1 VPSSSRGTRFTIH
14 GERSRRAENVLRERD
29 GEASCIFH
37 TLKESSGCIEGWLVN
52 RRSRGRPTALEA
64 RWESEACFVDRPP
77 ALFSN
82 VVEESEALASLHLQA
97 GRENAQGRGAET
109 SDYPRR
115 SR

>member
-1 VPSSSRGTRFTIH
+1 MPAPCRRTRFTV
-14 GERSRRAENVLRERD
+14 NVHRERD

-37 TLKESSGCIEGWLVN
+37 TSKKSSGCIQGLLVN

-64 RWESEACFVDRPP
+64 RRESEACFVDRPP

-97 GRENAQGRGAET
+97 GRENEQGRGAET
-109 SDYPRR
+109 SDYLRR

>member
-1 VPSSSRGTRFTIH
+1 VPSPDRKTRFT
-14 GERSRRAENVLRERD
+14 ENVLRERD
-29 GEASCIFH
+29 GEASCIFD
-37 TLKESSGCIEGWLVN
+37 TCRKPSGCLEVVLLY

-64 RWESEACFVDRPP
+64 RCESEACFVDRPP

-82 VVEESEALASLHLQA
+82 VVEESEALASLHLQD
-97 GRENAQGRGAET
+97 GRENSQGRGAET